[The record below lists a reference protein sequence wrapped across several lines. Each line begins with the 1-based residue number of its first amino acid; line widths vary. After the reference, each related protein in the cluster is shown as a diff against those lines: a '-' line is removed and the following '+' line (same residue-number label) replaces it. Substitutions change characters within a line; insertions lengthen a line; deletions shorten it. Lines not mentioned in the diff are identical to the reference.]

1 MIHLAIVSVLVI
13 ISTVLLGLFLTT
25 ANLLPA
31 QASLQ
36 AETVDWLFGI
46 HWWFIAFFVSLIT
59 VFIVYSVIVFRR
71 RKGERGDGKYV
82 TGNHRLELV
91 WTFVPI
97 AIVLWMAVIGA
108 STLADV
114 ERRDPQAITVDVFA
128 SQWVWRFEYTVPVV
142 GENGE
147 EIMTAVS
154 SDTLILPNNQQ
165 VVLRLHSQDVIH
177 SFFVPEFRVKQDV
190 LPGGEEF
197 VRELRV
203 TPKLE
208 GEYKVR
214 CAEICG
220 RLHYDMQ
227 AGIKVVAG
235 SEFNAWLIEQAAGCT
250 LTDAECGQRWA
261 QTYGC
266 VACHSING
274 DEGVGPTWLGLF
286 GSQVSMT
293 DGSTVVADEAYL
305 MNSILKPN
313 AQMVAGFPPGVMPQ
327 DFADRLSEQEIQQII
342 AFIMS
347 LGSQ

>member
-82 TGNHRLELV
+82 TGNHLLELV
-91 WTFVPI
+91 WTIVPI

-128 SQWVWRFEYTVPVV
+128 SQWVWRFEYSVPVE
-142 GENGE
+142 GEGGE
-147 EIMTAVS
+147 QILTAVS
-154 SDTLILPNNQQ
+154 SDTLMLPNNQQ
-165 VVLRLHSQDVIH
+165 VILRLHSQDVIH

-203 TPKLE
+203 TPKQE
-208 GEYKVR
+208 GTFKVR

-227 AGIKVVAG
+227 ADINVVPG
-235 SEFNAWLIEQAAGCT
+235 SEFNAWLVEQSAGCN
-250 LTDAECGQRWA
+250 LSDAECGQRWA

-286 GSQVSMT
+286 GHEVQLA
-293 DGSTVVADEAYL
+293 DGSTVIADQEYL
-305 MNSILKPN
+305 LNSILDPN
-313 AQMVAGFPPGVMPQ
+313 AQTVAGFPPGIMPQ
-327 DFADRLSEQEIQQII
+327 DFGERLSEAQIQQII

-347 LGSQ
+347 LESE